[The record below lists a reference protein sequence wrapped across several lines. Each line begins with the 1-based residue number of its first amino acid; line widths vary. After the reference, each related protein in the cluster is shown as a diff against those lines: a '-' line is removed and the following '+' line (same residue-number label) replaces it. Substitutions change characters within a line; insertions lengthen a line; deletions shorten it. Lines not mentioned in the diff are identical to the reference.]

1 MPTVEK
7 ETKKVNKNLN
17 ESIIQIRVDLQKS
30 KIKKSGKNK
39 YAGFEYYEL
48 ADFLPRLNELML
60 QYGINDK
67 FTIEEDKAT
76 LTLIKGEEAQSYN
89 IPFERFDT
97 PLVNKKDKNGTLLKD
112 KNGEYIQ
119 TPSMQDIQYLG
130 ALNTYYKRYL
140 YLNAFGITDGEVIDS
155 LDNNEIQRGTKA
167 NKKATKTTEKKEQ
180 PKGADLPIQDGQIER
195 IKELYTAE
203 ELMPLMRHIGKV
215 KVAELTLLEASSLIK
230 HKETKEEK

>member
-17 ESIIQIRVDLQKS
+17 ESIIQIRVDLQNS
-30 KIKKSGKNK
+30 KIKKSGINK
-39 YAGFEYYEL
+39 YAGFAYYEL

-76 LTLIKGEEAQSYN
+76 LTLIKGEETQSYN

-97 PLVNKKDKNGTLLKD
+97 PLNKNGS
-112 KNGEYIQ
+112 
-119 TPSMQDIQYLG
+119 PSMQDIQYLG

-155 LDNNEIQRGTKA
+155 MDNNEIQKGTKA
-167 NKKATKTTEKKEQ
+167 TKKATKTIEKKEQ
-180 PKGADLPIQDGQIER
+180 PKGADLPIQESQIER

-215 KVAELTLLEASSLIK
+215 KVTELTLLEASRLIK

>member
-17 ESIIQIRVDLQKS
+17 ESIIQIRVDLQNS
-30 KIKKSGKNK
+30 KIKKSGINK
-39 YAGFEYYEL
+39 YAGFAYYEL

-76 LTLIKGEEAQSYN
+76 LTLIKGEETQSYN

-97 PLVNKKDKNGTLLKD
+97 PLNKNGS
-112 KNGEYIQ
+112 
-119 TPSMQDIQYLG
+119 PSMQDIQYLG

-155 LDNNEIQRGTKA
+155 MDNNEIQKGTKST
-167 NKKATKTTEKKEQ
+167 KKTTKPTEKKEQ
-180 PKGADLPIQDGQIER
+180 SKGTDIPIQEGQIER

-203 ELMPLMRHIGKV
+203 ELIPLMKHIGKV
-215 KVAELTLLEASSLIK
+215 KVTELTLLEASNLIK
-230 HKETKEEK
+230 RKEMKEEK